1 MEIMQMDNYNN
12 GSGTDIFQ
20 WLTILLPILSSAVTW
35 FVARKKRNN
44 DFLSDLQSSIDLLS
58 EKYNAALQEIVIVK
72 EQNSTLI
79 ITQKEMKLQI
89 AELKRENGVLKGTID
104 ELNKRL
110 EGVKT
115 ITRKA

>member
-1 MEIMQMDNYNN
+1 MQMENYNN
-12 GSGTDIFQ
+12 GGSSFDIYQ
-20 WLTILLPILSSAVTW
+20 LLTVLLPIVSSVVTW
-35 FVARKKRNN
+35 YVARKKRNN
-44 DFLSDLQSSIDLLS
+44 DFLADLQRSIDLLS
-58 EKYNAALQEIVIVK
+58 GKYNEALEELVAVK
-72 EQNSTLI
+72 EQNSKLLI
-79 ITQKEMKLQI
+79 AQQEMKFQI